1 MRWALVVWG
10 LIISTML
17 SALAWGAVLFF
28 VSPDDATGFEWAI
41 FLSTLLLVL
50 TGACSLFVL
59 LVRRV
64 FIGVDR
70 ALMRVGTSVRQGLFL
85 AVFSLGILLL
95 MRAEWLA
102 WWDAL
107 LLFSF
112 FFLIELFFLRKF
124 RIKTSE

>member
-50 TGACSLFVL
+50 TGVCSLFVL